1 MHSYQAALLCLA
13 VLTPFARVQADSTVF
28 SQFIGATT
36 ASGPSSGDLAVS
48 FTICT
53 NALHGLPALTS
64 LSPSESTQLEQEA
77 VDIVCQACTSVD
89 QSRVDSCCAQ
99 ATSSACFA
107 QFAASNAAQTTPA
120 SASAFPTA
128 TTVGGSSSTPSSSSN
143 SGVIAQN
150 RDLFAGSFVAA
161 MVGFVGWVL

>member
-1 MHSYQAALLCLA
+1 MMPFYQAALLCLA
-13 VLTPFARVQADSTVF
+13 VLLPFTHVQADSTVF

-36 ASGPSSGDLAVS
+36 ASGPSSGDLAYS

-77 VDIVCQACTSVD
+77 VDIVCQACINLG

-99 ATSSACFA
+99 ATSSACFD
-107 QFAASNAAQTTPA
+107 QFAASNAVQTTPA
-120 SASAFPTA
+120 SVSAFPTA
-128 TTVGGSSSTPSSSSN
+128 TSVGGSSPTPSSSSN
-143 SGVIAQN
+143 GGVITQV
-150 RDLFAGSFVAA
+150 RPLL
-161 MVGFVGWVL
+161 MIIIRC